1 MEVRWNIAQDETPG
15 ESSSRNHIRT
25 VYYAQLREVIN
36 AASGLWCTTASASA
50 AIDIERESAIELNC
64 LADVDPTLVSGHA
77 TDTNGQSIRRS
88 APVVIMP
95 LLYISTGARV
105 SSFSTRGIGVIGLVC
120 LIALSACATTARRE
134 APLIAYRD
142 AAPTGFSREVMYV
155 NDGRD
160 DSDRDAMRFLMRVRE
175 GAAGGPINVL
185 ALSGGG
191 GGVAFGAGALVGW
204 SRTGTR
210 PEFQVVTG
218 VSAGALLAPLAFL
231 GPRWDATI
239 TDAFSGGQTQ
249 HLLQPRWILALFGA
263 SVYRGEPLIRLVDY
277 YVTDELLR
285 AVAAESGKGRL
296 LLVATTDLD
305 HERTVIWDMGR
316 IAAEGGA
323 RGRGLFRDVLVASAS
338 IPGVFPPVL
347 IRVEESGIEFDEM
360 HVDGSTTAPFFIA
373 PEIAGVLAGGF
384 GELQGANVYV
394 MVNGQLGGNP
404 VTTPVRTVSIVKR
417 GVNAALESS
426 SRAAVE
432 VALSVS
438 NRSGM
443 TLRVSHIPD
452 DYPFTGLLDMRQVT
466 MNALF
471 EFGVRCATQ
480 KSLWGSAAHALA
492 GGGQSNF
499 TMPSRVPANCPA
511 PSASPAAA
519 SGTATADDTQA
530 APVVASVGLGAIS
543 HP

>member
-1 MEVRWNIAQDETPG
+1 MD
-15 ESSSRNHIRT
+15 SSSTR
-25 VYYAQLREVIN
+25 
-36 AASGLWCTTASASA
+36 
-50 AIDIERESAIELNC
+50 
-64 LADVDPTLVSGHA
+64 
-77 TDTNGQSIRRS
+77 SIR
-88 APVVIMP
+88 
-95 LLYISTGARV
+95 
-105 SSFSTRGIGVIGLVC
+105 VIGLAW
-120 LIALSACATTARRE
+120 LIALTGCATTARRE
-134 APLIAYRD
+134 APLVAYRD
-142 AAPTGFSREVMYV
+142 AAPMGFSRDVMYV
-155 NDGRD
+155 DDGRD
-160 DSDRDAMRFLMRVRE
+160 DSDGDAMRLLLKVRE
-175 GAAGGPINVL
+175 AAAGGPINVL

-210 PEFQVVTG
+210 PDFQVVTG

-231 GPRWDATI
+231 GPGWDATI

-249 HLLQPRWILALFGA
+249 HLLQPHWIRALFAA
-263 SVYRGEPLIRLVDY
+263 SVYGGEPLVRLVDH
-277 YVTDELLR
+277 YVTDELLH
-285 AVAAESGKGRL
+285 AVAAETAKGRL

-316 IAAEGGA
+316 IAAEGGV
-323 RGRGLFRDVLVASAS
+323 RGRRLFRDVLVASAS

-373 PEIAGVLAGGF
+373 PEIAAVAPGGF

-394 MVNGQLGGNP
+394 IVNAQLGGNA
-404 VTTPVRTVSIVKR
+404 VTTPVHTVSIVKR

-443 TLRVSHIPD
+443 TLHVSHIPD
-452 DYPFTGLLDMRQVT
+452 DYPFTGLLDMRRVT
-466 MNALF
+466 MSALF

-480 KSLWGSAAHALA
+480 ESLWGSAAHALA
-492 GGGQSNF
+492 GVRQSNL
-499 TMPSRVPANCPA
+499 TIPSHRVPDCPA
-511 PSASPAAA
+511 PSASLPAVRE
-519 SGTATADDTQA
+519 TATAGRTQLA
-530 APVVASVGLGAIS
+530 AAAVASFELGVTAN
-543 HP
+543 P

>member
-1 MEVRWNIAQDETPG
+1 MYPIGTRMD
-15 ESSSRNHIRT
+15 SSS
-25 VYYAQLREVIN
+25 
-36 AASGLWCTTASASA
+36 
-50 AIDIERESAIELNC
+50 
-64 LADVDPTLVSGHA
+64 TL
-77 TDTNGQSIRRS
+77 
-88 APVVIMP
+88 
-95 LLYISTGARV
+95 
-105 SSFSTRGIGVIGLVC
+105 GIGVIGLVW
-120 LIALSACATTARRE
+120 LITLSACATTARRE
-134 APLIAYRD
+134 APLVAYRD
-142 AAPTGFSREVMYV
+142 AAPKGFSRGVMYV
-155 NDGRD
+155 DDGRD
-160 DSDRDAMRFLMRVRE
+160 DSDGDAMRFLLKVRE
-175 GAAGGPINVL
+175 AAAGGPVNVL

-210 PEFQVVTG
+210 PDFQVVTG

-239 TDAFSGGQTQ
+239 TDAFSGGRTQ
-249 HLLQPRWILALFGA
+249 HLLQPRWIRALLGA
-263 SVYRGEPLIRLVDY
+263 SVYRGEPLVKLVDH
-277 YVTDELLR
+277 YVTDELLG
-285 AVAAESGKGRL
+285 AVAAESAKGRL

-316 IAAEGGA
+316 IAAEGGV
-323 RGRGLFRDVLVASAS
+323 RGRRLFRDVLVASAS

-347 IRVEESGIEFDEM
+347 IRVEESGVEFDEM

-373 PEIAGVLAGGF
+373 PEIAAVVPGGLR
-384 GELQGANVYV
+384 ELQGANVYV
-394 MVNGQLGGNP
+394 IVNAQLGRNA

-417 GVNAALESS
+417 GVDAALESS

-466 MNALF
+466 MSALF
-471 EFGVRCATQ
+471 EFGERCATQ
-480 KSLWGSAAHALA
+480 ESLWGSAAHALA
-492 GGGQSNF
+492 GVGQSNL
-499 TMPSRVPANCPA
+499 TMLSHMPTDCPA

-519 SGTATADDTQA
+519 SGTATAGRTLA
-530 APVVASVGLGAIS
+530 TPAVASVGLGLTS
-543 HP
+543 HR